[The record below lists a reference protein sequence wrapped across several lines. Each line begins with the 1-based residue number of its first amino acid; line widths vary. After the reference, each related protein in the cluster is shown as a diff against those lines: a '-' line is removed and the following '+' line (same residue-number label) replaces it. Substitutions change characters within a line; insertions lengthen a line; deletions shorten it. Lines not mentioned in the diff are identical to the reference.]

1 MKEAAPKIIVPLVLA
16 LLSVLVAVG
25 MTLLVQR
32 LRVEHPITEEPVVS
46 PEI

>member
-16 LLSVLVAVG
+16 LLSVMVAVG

-32 LRVEHPITEEPVVS
+32 LRVAHPVEEELIVS
-46 PEI
+46 PDI

>member
-1 MKEAAPKIIVPLVLA
+1 MKEAAPKIIVPIVLA
-16 LLSVLVAVG
+16 LLSVMVAVG

-32 LRVEHPITEEPVVS
+32 LRVAHPVEAEPVVS